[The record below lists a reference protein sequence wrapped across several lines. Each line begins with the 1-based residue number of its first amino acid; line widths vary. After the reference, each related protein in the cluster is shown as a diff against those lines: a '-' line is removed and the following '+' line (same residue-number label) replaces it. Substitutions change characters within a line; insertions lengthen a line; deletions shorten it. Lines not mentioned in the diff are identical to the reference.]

1 MPASPFTIPHLFTG
15 LDLLL
20 AVLEVGEPQPV
31 EEERRHAEDEEEG
44 EGVPS
49 PPHRAVAQQQL
60 GAEHAQAQHDV
71 NISGEYSRGDYFKE
85 GYLKHLCYCFLRDP
99 APSLPPSDLSLVKKW
114 LLYY

>member
-1 MPASPFTIPHLFTG
+1 MLIVIYDILHIASPFTIPHLFTG

-44 EGVPS
+44 EGVPP

-60 GAEHAQAQHDV
+60 GAEHAQPQHDV
-71 NISGEYSRGDYFKE
+71 NISVREYSRGHCQRIVIFPKCC
-85 GYLKHLCYCFLRDP
+85 K
-99 APSLPPSDLSLVKKW
+99 
-114 LLYY
+114 

>member
-1 MPASPFTIPHLFTG
+1 MPASLFTIPHLFTG
-15 LDLLL
+15 LALLL

-44 EGVPS
+44 EGVPP

-85 GYLKHLCYCFLRDP
+85 GYLKHLSYG
-99 APSLPPSDLSLVKKW
+99 
-114 LLYY
+114 

>member
-1 MPASPFTIPHLFTG
+1 MPASPLTIPHLFTG
-15 LDLLL
+15 LALLL

-44 EGVPS
+44 EGVPP

-71 NISGEYSRGDYFKE
+71 NISGEYSRGDYLKE
-85 GYLKHLCYCFLRDP
+85 GHFKAMVFYESPLQPF
-99 APSLPPSDLSLVKKW
+99 PPPICH
-114 LLYY
+114 